1 MLNPPKL
8 AKMNLTEIQEAIP
21 SHFNPQ
27 SRVWIY
33 QSSKLLT
40 PEQVNLALQRMSDFV
55 HTWTAHG
62 AQVKGVARVLFQRF
76 LLLAADESMTQV
88 SGCSTDSSVRMM
100 QNLQQELGVDLFNRT
115 QLAFYQGGEIITIS
129 LSELQAAID
138 QQLIEPETLFFNN
151 VVGIKESFLEN
162 WLQPS
167 KNSWLVNKFPALRGT
182 EISS

>member
-1 MLNPPKL
+1 
-8 AKMNLTEIQEAIP
+8 MNLTEIQEAIP
-21 SHFNPQ
+21 SHFDPQ

-33 QSSKLLT
+33 QSSKVLT
-40 PEQVNLALQRMSDFV
+40 PESVNLALQRMSDFV

-62 AQVKGVARVLFQRF
+62 AQVKGVARILFQRF

-100 QNLQQELGVDLFNRT
+100 QHLQQELGVDLFNRT
-115 QLAFYQGGEIITIS
+115 QLAFYQGGEIITLS

-138 QQLIEPETLFFNN
+138 QHLIGPETLFFNH
-151 VVGIKESFLEN
+151 VVGTKEVFLKQ
-162 WLQPS
+162 WLQPV
-167 KNSWLVNKFPALRGT
+167 KKSWLANKFPAIRGA

>member
-1 MLNPPKL
+1 
-8 AKMNLTEIQEAIP
+8 MNLTEIQEAIP
-21 SHFNPQ
+21 SHFDPQ

-33 QSSKLLT
+33 QSSKVLT

-62 AQVKGVARVLFQRF
+62 AQVKGVARILFQRF

-88 SGCSTDSSVRMM
+88 SGCSTDTSVRMM
-100 QNLQQELGVDLFNRT
+100 QNLQQELSIDLFNRT
-115 QLAFYQGGEIITIS
+115 QLAFYQGGEIITLS

-138 QQLIEPETLFFNN
+138 QHLIGPETLFFNH
-151 VVGIKESFLEN
+151 VVGTKEVFLKQ
-162 WLQPS
+162 WLQPV
-167 KNSWLVNKFPALRGT
+167 KKSWLANKFPAIRGA